1 MKSTDFCS
9 LLLCF
14 GLHLKYPP
22 RPRVEGLVVRLR
34 HYGRVVEFLGGVL
47 HGSMS
52 LNEFIDLYKK
62 RTMKLVEIILSGGG
76 GGEEQ

>member
-1 MKSTDFCS
+1 
-9 LLLCF
+9 
-14 GLHLKYPP
+14 
-22 RPRVEGLVVRLR
+22 
-34 HYGRVVEFLGGVL
+34 VEFLGGVL